1 MDLKHTDITG
11 HTGSFFEC
19 MIGRTFRH
27 NARAK
32 YYKVKAIVYLGEMD
46 MWGLLYQ
53 EEGSDVQHVR
63 SHINFFGTQAG
74 STELRFEQV

>member
-1 MDLKHTDITG
+1 
-11 HTGSFFEC
+11 
-19 MIGRTFRH
+19 
-27 NARAK
+27 
-32 YYKVKAIVYLGEMD
+32 

-53 EEGSDVQHVR
+53 EEGNDVQHVR

>member
-1 MDLKHTDITG
+1 MDRNHTDITG
-11 HTGSFFEC
+11 TTGASLEC
-19 MIGRTFRH
+19 MIGKTFRH
-27 NARAK
+27 NARSK
-32 YYKVKAIVYLGEMD
+32 YYTVKGVVYMGELD

-53 EEGSDVQHVR
+53 EENSDVQHVR